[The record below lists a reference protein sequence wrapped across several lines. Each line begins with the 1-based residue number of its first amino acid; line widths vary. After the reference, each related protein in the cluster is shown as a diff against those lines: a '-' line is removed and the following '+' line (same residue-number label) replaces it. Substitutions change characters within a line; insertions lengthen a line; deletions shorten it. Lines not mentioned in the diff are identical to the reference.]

1 MTIPVTI
8 PANIMYT
15 TTAPPATDADHIDAG
30 RRTRICLLLAAAC
43 VSGFM
48 TTYLV
53 AVRTARGQAL
63 DQIAGHGRNIQP
75 RSFSTAA
82 EHLLSTIS
90 QGSIVMLT
98 VLCLATAVARHR
110 THLALLVACFV
121 GGAYTT
127 TETLKL
133 HVLTRPQLLPTVFWE
148 MHNSL
153 PSGHSSVSLCVV
165 VALVLVVP
173 RRWQGVAAVVGAPY
187 AIGIGIAAA
196 AVGGHRPSDVVAS
209 CFVVGAWLFAL
220 LAVAFRRGLFVADER
235 ARWERFVGPALVF
248 VLIAVVA
255 VLGVVTLF
263 GLFANASFVSPLG
276 RRGAF
281 KSALAYG
288 LSVSVTA
295 TLTMSVIAT
304 LLWLVRDVRFD
315 R

>member
-1 MTIPVTI
+1 MNTII
-8 PANIMYT
+8 
-15 TTAPPATDADHIDAG
+15 APPTLEAEQIDDAG
-30 RRTRICLLLAAAC
+30 RARVCMLLTAAC
-43 VSGFM
+43 SVGFAG
-48 TTYLV
+48 TYLV

-75 RSFSTAA
+75 RSFSSAA
-82 EHLLSTIS
+82 EHLLATIS
-90 QGSIVMLT
+90 RGSIVMLT
-98 VLCLATAVARHR
+98 VLLLATAVARHR
-110 THLALLVACFV
+110 TRLALLVACFV

-133 HVLTRPQLLPTVFWE
+133 YVLPRPQLLPTVYWE
-148 MHNSL
+148 MRNSL
-153 PSGHSSVSLCVV
+153 PSGHSSVALCVV

-173 RRWQGVAAVVGAPY
+173 RRWQGVAAVAGAPY

-220 LAVAFRRGLFVADER
+220 LALAFRQHLLVADLR
-235 ARWERFVGPALVF
+235 APWERFIGPALAV
-248 VLIAVVA
+248 VLALVVA
-255 VLGVVTLF
+255 VLGVVMLF
-263 GLFANASFVSPLG
+263 GLFANANFVSASG
-276 RRGAF
+276 RRGAL

-288 LSVSVTA
+288 LSISVTA
-295 TLTMSVIAT
+295 TLAMAVIAT